1 MELSKRDP
9 LEQLRYRALIL
20 SLEVATLAAMIM
32 TMLHFFNRNTHFIS
46 LTIPPLS
53 VIVCLS
59 LIIYLDRQPQK
70 VYLVTKI
77 TLAWGAF
84 MLLFPLYFFLLEALL
99 IPEKQLVDTL
109 PPISS
114 GIFLMTTSMAVLL
127 YRKDAIKTVLLFWAM
142 EALPVLAYFMFHL
155 QELEKARGM
164 DIFFTLVPA
173 MGMNFGLIL
182 FYTNLQETTHRL
194 YIERLQLKEMS
205 EKDALTGAFNR
216 GEGERILQNLIN
228 QARVEVGVIL
238 FDIDNFKRVNDNFG
252 HLRGDRVLQEIT
264 QICSIHLRKHD
275 TLIRWGGEEFLVI
288 VKGENLNQLQ
298 ELAERLRS
306 AIAGHEVS
314 VVGKVTASF
323 GIAHHQPQDSLRQLF
338 KRADEALYRA
348 KNQGRN
354 QVVNG

>member
-1 MELSKRDP
+1 MELSKNNP
-9 LEQLRYRALIL
+9 LELLRHRALIL
-20 SLEVATLAAMIM
+20 GLEVATLAAMIM
-32 TMLHFFNRNTHFIS
+32 TVLHFFNRNTHFIS

-59 LIIYLDRQPQK
+59 LIIYLDRQPLK
-70 VYLVTKI
+70 IYLVTKI
-77 TLAWGAF
+77 TLAWSAF
-84 MLLFPLYFFLLEALL
+84 VLLFPLYFFLLEALI
-99 IPEKQLVDTL
+99 IPEKRLVDTL

-114 GIFLMTTSMAVLL
+114 GILILTTSMVVLL
-127 YRKDAIKTVLLFWAM
+127 CRKDAIKIVLLFWIAV
-142 EALPVLAYFMFHL
+142 ALPIVAYFIFNL
-155 QELEKARGM
+155 QELETARGM
-164 DIFFTLVPA
+164 EMFFTLVPA
-173 MGMNFGLIL
+173 MGINFSLIL
-182 FYTNLQETTHRL
+182 FYENLQETTHRL

-205 EKDALTGAFNR
+205 ERDALTGAFNR
-216 GEGERILQNLIN
+216 SEGERILQNLII
-228 QARVEVGVIL
+228 QANEEFGIIL

-252 HLRGDRVLQEIT
+252 HLMGDRVLQEIT
-264 QICSIHLRKHD
+264 QICSMHLRKHD

-306 AIAGHEVS
+306 VIAGHEVS

-354 QVVNG
+354 QVVTG